1 MTERGDWTWKIEHG
15 FGHGRWWWW
24 RRTTVMNKKRRR
36 KGARPESAKKKDWN
50 WIELLQWGNST
61 LFGSCA
67 AVQFCPVR
75 RIRIIHRPLFGVLSL
90 LRPFCRHVEQ
100 FKKRLS
106 FASSSPH
113 PRVHAYLLRSIQF
126 VIICFYHSLAPLF
139 SVCFIVK
146 CL

>member
-24 RRTTVMNKKRRR
+24 RWWTRRDDEKTHGQKVPRR
-36 KGARPESAKKKDWN
+36 KIE
-50 WIELLQWGNST
+50 IELNCCNEAIPRSLDHVLLSNSVPAGELE
-61 LFGSCA
+61 LFIGHYLVFLAFLAPS
-67 AVQFCPVR
+67 VDM
-75 RIRIIHRPLFGVLSL
+75 SNNS
-90 LRPFCRHVEQ
+90 
-100 FKKRLS
+100 KKRLS
-106 FASSSPH
+106 FASSSPP

-126 VIICFYHSLAPLF
+126 VIICFYHSLASLF